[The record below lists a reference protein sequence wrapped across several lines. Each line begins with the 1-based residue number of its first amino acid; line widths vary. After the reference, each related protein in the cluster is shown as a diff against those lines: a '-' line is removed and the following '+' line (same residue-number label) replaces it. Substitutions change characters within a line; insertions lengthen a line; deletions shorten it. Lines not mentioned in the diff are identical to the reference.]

1 MAGKPLTYDL
11 VAGARPAVVTYK
23 RGQRAS
29 PRPIRFTVTNSAT
42 AAVASPPVRV
52 TVKASEVSAK
62 KLFGASLACRPSAR
76 TTVALPPGKSTTAC
90 TLTFS
95 RPNVVARKAGKLNLV
110 FSVACARSAEKSCA
124 NNVARAT
131 IVVK

>member
-1 MAGKPLTYDL
+1 MVEPPGAVARQPL
-11 VAGARPAVVTYK
+11 VA
-23 RGQRAS
+23 
-29 PRPIRFTVTNSAT
+29 
-42 AAVASPPVRV
+42 AAGVAPEAAGDASPPVRV

-110 FSVACARSAEKSCA
+110 FSVACARSHAEGAPEQAQQAWRDASL
-124 NNVARAT
+124 RLSRRR
-131 IVVK
+131 